1 MEDIIVR
8 LGDKHRVVIDDL
20 NHTLQQ
26 RRQKKKGGTFWHVLG
41 YYQTFGAITKR
52 LATSSE
58 IEKKEYE
65 AVEYA
70 DQVIKKA
77 MSLCDELKGRTVK

>member
-1 MEDIIVR
+1 MENIIVR

-26 RRQKKKGGTFWHVLG
+26 QRGRKKGGTYWHTLG
-41 YYQTFGAITKR
+41 YYQTFSSITKR
-52 LATSSE
+52 LATSSD
-58 IEKKEYE
+58 IEKKDYE

-77 MSLCDELKGRTVK
+77 MSLCDELKERTVI